1 MLSKAAGFTIRG
13 VIWYQGESDDT
24 HPDIY
29 EKLFTRLVE
38 QLRKDWAEDI
48 PVIYAQLA
56 PFESWMQ
63 CRGDK
68 FPELRKQQFDAWEH
82 INNVYM
88 ISTSDC
94 GNRFDIHP
102 KNKQPIGMRMALSAR
117 QHVYGE
123 TVQGD
128 APIAAEMKVQDKQI
142 CIRFDNAAS
151 LHLEGQEVQG
161 LEIYADGEMCAIT
174 GWSVSGDTLMVSMKD
189 SIISNEI
196 TVTFAQTPYY
206 QVCLFNENGLPAFP
220 FVLQKRK

>member
-1 MLSKAAGFTIRG
+1 
-13 VIWYQGESDDT
+13 
-24 HPDIY
+24 
-29 EKLFTRLVE
+29 
-38 QLRKDWAEDI
+38 
-48 PVIYAQLA
+48 
-56 PFESWMQ
+56 
-63 CRGDK
+63 
-68 FPELRKQQFDAWEH
+68 
-82 INNVYM
+82 
-88 ISTSDC
+88 
-94 GNRFDIHP
+94 
-102 KNKQPIGMRMALSAR
+102 MALSAR